1 MNLLRSKIDPMK
13 HIILLITYLCI
24 TFVLQAQAIKTV
36 NITAGGLLFFVNRE
50 GKYDITHLAVTG
62 AIDARDFKTMRDSL
76 PHLSIIDLSGS
87 RIVAYSTKGYDG
99 TNISSTTDWNTGEMR
114 DSIVFNC
121 GDGYSF
127 SNDDVPIFAFRAN
140 ITLTS
145 IVLPFTATAISDEA
159 FMACRDLATITIPD
173 NIVQIGNRAF
183 SECSSLKT
191 MIIRP
196 SIPVDLTEKT
206 DVFKGI
212 NKNVCT
218 LFVPVGSKGKY
229 EVAAG
234 WKDFKKITETK

>member
-1 MNLLRSKIDPMK
+1 MI
-13 HIILLITYLCI
+13 
-24 TFVLQAQAIKTV
+24 LQAQVIKTV
-36 NITAGGLLFFVNRE
+36 NISAGGLSSFVNRE
-50 GKYDITHLAVTG
+50 GKNDITHLTVTG
-62 AIDARDFKTMRDSL
+62 TIDARDFRVMRDSL
-76 PHLSIIDLSGS
+76 PHLIVVDLSGS

-114 DSIVFNC
+114 DSVVFNC

-145 IVLPFTATAISDEA
+145 IILPFTATAISDEA
-159 FMACRDLATITIPD
+159 FMTCRDLATITIPD

-191 MIIRP
+191 MIIR
-196 SIPVDLTEKT
+196 SAIPVDLTEKT

-229 EVAAG
+229 KAAEA
-234 WKDFKKITETK
+234 WKDFKKIAEPK